1 MSRWF
6 RLYDEMLDDPKV
18 QKLHPALFKVLV
30 NIWCVAS
37 RNDGRL
43 PSQTDLAFAL
53 RMSEDE
59 TFRAVSKLVSSG
71 FIDTDEATGEQHP
84 HAWDQRQFRSDVS
97 TDRVRA
103 HRNKLKTGD
112 KPKPNGGGRKV
123 GDPNRSEARNGNE
136 TFHATPPET
145 DTETDNSVA
154 NATGTVVPL
163 SAAAFCK
170 AVFDSA
176 IPLLT
181 AAGRTERDARS
192 VIGRWRKTCGDA
204 DLLTLIRQSEIEQ
217 HSDPLEWITAAVE
230 TRNGNRPNR
239 RMDGKPDLRGSRPDP
254 SLDLLYAAREAEEA
268 ERSAGSGADYRGAW
282 PALPAF
288 GAG

>member
-30 NIWCVAS
+30 NVWCVAS
-37 RNDGRL
+37 RHDGSL

-59 TFRAVSKLVSSG
+59 TFRAVSKLAELG
-71 FIDTDEATGEQHP
+71 FIDTDTATGEQHP

-103 HRNKLKTGD
+103 HREKRKTQGKPPPKGGNKVSASHLKAD
-112 KPKPNGGGRKV
+112 
-123 GDPNRSEARNGNE
+123 AGNADE
-136 TFHATPPET
+136 TFHATSPET
-145 DTETDNSVA
+145 DTETDYSVA
-154 NATGTVVPL
+154 KATGTVVPL

-181 AAGRTERDARS
+181 ASGKTDREARS
-192 VIGRWRKTCGDA
+192 IIGRWRKTCGDA
-204 DLLTLIRQSEIEQ
+204 DLLTLIRQSETEQ
-217 HSDPLEWITAAVE
+217 HMSPLEWIMAAVE
-230 TRNGNRPNR
+230 TRNGTR
-239 RMDGKPDLRGSRPDP
+239 KPHSHAGGSRRSGLMDQ
-254 SLDLLYAAREAEEA
+254 LRESWAEEA
-268 ERSAGSGADYRGAW
+268 VEDPAADQIADPRTRL
-282 PALPAF
+282 ALPSY
-288 GAG
+288 GR

>member
-37 RNDGRL
+37 RHDGKL
-43 PSQTDLAFAL
+43 PSQSDLSFAL

-59 TFRAVSKLVSSG
+59 TFRAVSKLAEAG
-71 FIDTDEATGEQHP
+71 FIDTDPATNVQRP
-84 HAWDQRQFRSDVS
+84 HGWDTRQYRSDVS

-103 HRNKLKTGD
+103 HR
-112 KPKPNGGGRKV
+112 
-123 GDPNRSEARNGNE
+123 EARKSAKNDDPPKGGKAKKAEPRNADE
-136 TFHATPPET
+136 TFHGTAPET
-145 DTETDNSVA
+145 DTETDISLA
-154 NATGTVVPL
+154 DAKGTVVPL

-176 IPLLT
+176 IPLIT
-181 AAGRTERDARS
+181 ATGRTERDARS

-204 DLLTLIRQSEIEQ
+204 DLLTLIRQSEIEM

-230 TRNGNRPNR
+230 TRNGNRTGTHYPKR
-239 RMDGKPDLRGSRPDP
+239 DRSSEIDD
-254 SLDLLYAAREAEEA
+254 AARNL
-268 ERSAGSGADYRGAW
+268 G
-282 PALPAF
+282 F
-288 GAG
+288 G